1 MNPVRSAVSAVFFLV
16 ITCAAVPAFAQ
27 VDFSGE
33 WAPRFWEDQP
43 ERVPGPELGDYLG
56 IPISDA
62 ARLRADSWDASIQT
76 LPEWQCRP
84 HSADY
89 IWRGPSN
96 LRISKE
102 VDPVSREITAFHAE
116 WLRSV
121 DRAIYLDGRPHPPA
135 DALHTWAGF
144 STATWDGDM
153 LTVTVTHLKEGY
165 LRRNGLPRSDKATLT
180 EHWIRNGDILTVM
193 TIINDPVYLT
203 EPFVRTTDYELD
215 LRQQVPPYPCA
226 VVQEVDRKK
235 GEVPSFLPGSNPY
248 TTEFAT
254 RHKIAVDATRGGADT
269 MYPDFVAKSGQPGR
283 RSAEREGGAA
293 TQPQAP
299 AAATSPPGI
308 QILPVRGNVYMLLGA
323 GANITASVG
332 RDGVLMVDAG
342 SAQTTD
348 QVLAAI
354 RRLQD
359 DLDLRDTLVRGGAE
373 TRSSVASRNVEPP
386 AKPIRYIID
395 TSADPDHAGG
405 NEKIRLAG
413 RTFTG
418 GNVAGN
424 IADAG
429 EGAAILA
436 HENVLQRLLE
446 PGPGEQKA
454 APDAQPT
461 DTYYT
466 DSMKLSHFFNGEGIQ
481 LIHQPA
487 AHTEGDSVVWFR
499 GSDVI
504 AAGDIYSTVSYPVID
519 VTHGGT
525 INGVIDGLNR
535 ILDLAVAEFR
545 TEGGTLVIPGHGRLS
560 DSADVAYYRDMVTII
575 RDRVQS
581 MIDKGMTLDQVKAA
595 RPTADYEPRYGATTG
610 SWTTEMFVEAVYVT
624 LGGGKKP
631 APARTPA
638 RRK

>member
-1 MNPVRSAVSAVFFLV
+1 MNLSRTAFFFLV
-16 ITCAAVPAFAQ
+16 MACTAVPASAQ

-33 WAPRFWEDQP
+33 WAPRMWEDQP

-56 IPISDA
+56 IPISEA
-62 ARLRADSWDASIQT
+62 ARLRADTWDASIQT

-144 STATWDGDM
+144 STAKWDGDM

-193 TIINDPVYLT
+193 TIVNDPVYLT

-215 LRQQVPPYPCA
+215 LRQQVPPYPCG

-235 GEVPSFLPGSNPY
+235 GEVPSFLPGTNPY

-254 RHKIAVDATRGGADT
+254 RHKLPVDATRGGADT
-269 MYPDFVAKSGQPGR
+269 MYPDFLAKGRQPGR
-283 RSAEREGGAA
+283 GSAEREGG
-293 TQPQAP
+293 PIVPP
-299 AAATSPPGI
+299 AAPPSTTAPPGM

-323 GANITASVG
+323 GGNITVSVG

-342 SAQTTD
+342 RAQMTD

-354 RRLQD
+354 RQLQNN
-359 DLDLRDTLVRGGAE
+359 LDLRDTPLGSGAE
-373 TRSSVASRNVEPP
+373 TRSSVASRNTEPP
-386 AKPIRYIID
+386 AKPIRYIVN

-446 PGPGEQKA
+446 PEAGEEKA
-454 APDAQPT
+454 PPDAQPT

-481 LIHQPA
+481 LIHQPS
-487 AHTEGDSVVWFR
+487 AHTEGDSLVWFR

-519 VTHGGT
+519 VKHGGT

-535 ILDLAVAEFR
+535 ILDLSVAEFR

-575 RDRVQS
+575 RDRVQA
-581 MIDKGMTLDQVKAA
+581 MIDKGMTLEQVKAA
-595 RPTADYEPRYGATTG
+595 RPTADYEPRYGATSG
-610 SWTTEMFVEAVYVT
+610 PWTTDMFVEAVYRT

-631 APARTPA
+631 APAPAPA
-638 RRK
+638 RGRK

>member
-1 MNPVRSAVSAVFFLV
+1 MNPVRSTVSAVFFIV
-16 ITCAAVPAFAQ
+16 IACTAAPVSAQ

-33 WAPRFWEDQP
+33 WAPRMWEDQP

-56 IPISDA
+56 IPINEA
-62 ARLRADSWDASIQT
+62 ARLRAESWDASIQT

-121 DRAIYLDGRPHPPA
+121 DRAIYLDGRPRPPA

-144 STATWDGDM
+144 STAKWDGDV

-180 EHWIRNGDILTVM
+180 EHWIRNGDLLTVM
-193 TIINDPVYLT
+193 TIVNDPVYLT

-215 LRQQVPPYPCA
+215 LRQQVPPYPCG

-235 GEVPSFLPGSNPY
+235 GEVPSFLPGANPY

-254 RHKIAVDATRGGADT
+254 RYKLPVDATRGGADT
-269 MYPDFVAKSGQPGR
+269 MYPGFLASGR
-283 RSAEREGGAA
+283 
-293 TQPQAP
+293 TQPIARPEAP
-299 AAATSPPGI
+299 PRVESDV
-308 QILPVRGNVYMLLGA
+308 QVRLLPVRGNVYMLVGA
-323 GANITASVG
+323 GGNITVSVG

-342 SAQTTD
+342 RAQMTD

-354 RRLQD
+354 RQLQG
-359 DLDLRDTLVRGGAE
+359 DLDLRDTPLGSGAE
-373 TRSSVASRNVEPP
+373 TRSSVASRHSQPP
-386 AKPIRYIID
+386 PKPIRYVVN

-446 PGPGEQKA
+446 PEAGREKA
-454 APDAQPT
+454 PPDAQPT

-481 LIHQPA
+481 LIHQPS
-487 AHTEGDSVVWFR
+487 AHTEGDSLVWFR

-519 VTHGGT
+519 LKHGGT

-535 ILDLAVAEFR
+535 ILDLSVAEFR

-575 RDRVQS
+575 RDRVQA
-581 MIDKGMTLDQVKAA
+581 MIEKGQTLEQVKAA
-595 RPTADYEPRYGATTG
+595 RPTADYEPRYGATSG
-610 SWTTEMFVEAVYVT
+610 AWTTDMFVEAVYVS

-631 APARTPA
+631 APAAPRATG
-638 RRK
+638 RK